1 MHTDSRPVLAD
12 RADAHAAD
20 AEAILAVIA
29 DVQAGMNG
37 NDAQLAV
44 RHFGSG
50 GRVT

>member
-12 RADAHAAD
+12 RADAHAA
-20 AEAILAVIA
+20 AILAVIA